1 MLSKRTCVATGRCRS
16 RCSTVTT
23 LVFGE
28 QISVVAGLG
37 FVGLEF
43 TLDTSTLNG
52 EDVLD
57 GTILGVDI
65 SHYVRSLTVNRGR
78 SDQFSGFRA
87 GTCTIVLN
95 NNDRRFDPIN
105 TASPYWNPTTNSS
118 GVTPRRR
125 VEISS
130 GSTSLFTG
138 RITDI
143 DIEYDF
149 NLSTCTI
156 TASDDFVLLANT
168 FTGAAFT
175 PSAQLSGARV
185 TAILD
190 LPEVNFPAATRDID
204 TGVATLG
211 AYQIAANTNAAAYLQ
226 RVAEAEQGLFFAAAD
241 GTLTFTDRVAAAFSS
256 PVATFSDTGSGIP
269 YIGLATIYGQEFL
282 YNRVQTQT
290 ETGAVQTA
298 DDATSQTE
306 FGISTLAL
314 SELLLSNDAAALTL
328 ANDLL
333 ALYKQPEYRFDDLQ
347 VLASAVDTADRDLL
361 MSLDMGDVITVTR
374 TFSTGSPASVS
385 DDYAIER
392 ITHQI
397 TPDRHIVTLG
407 LYVADLVFPF
417 TLNDAVLGVLDA
429 DNALT

>member
-1 MLSKRTCVATGRCRS
+1 MA
-16 RCSTVTT
+16 TT

-28 QISVVAGLG
+28 QVSVIAALG
-37 FVGLEF
+37 FTVREF
-43 TLDTSTLNG
+43 TLNSSQLNG
-52 EDVLD
+52 DDVLD
-57 GTILGVDI
+57 GTLEGLDI
-65 SHYVRSLTVNRGR
+65 APYVQRLSISRGR
-78 SDQFSGFRA
+78 SDQFSSFRA
-87 GTCTIVLN
+87 GTATIVLN

-125 VEISS
+125 VEIAS
-130 GSTSLFTG
+130 GGNTPLFTG

-143 DIEYDF
+143 DIDYDHD
-149 NLSTCTI
+149 LSTCTI

-175 PSAQLSGARV
+175 PSAELSGARV
-185 TAILD
+185 LTILN
-190 LPEVNFPAATRDID
+190 LPEVDYPAATRNID
-204 TGVATLG
+204 TGVAALG
-211 AYQIAANTNAAAYLQ
+211 AYQIDANTNAAGYLQ
-226 RVAEAEQGLFFAAAD
+226 RVAEAEQGLFYVSAD
-241 GTLTFTDRVAAAFSS
+241 GTLTFTDRVTSSFAA
-256 PVATFSDTGSGIP
+256 PVATFSDTGSDIS
-269 YIGLATIYGQEFL
+269 YTGLATIYGQEFL
-282 YNRVQTQT
+282 FNRVQTQT

-306 FGISTLAL
+306 YGISTLAL
-314 SELLLSNDAAALTL
+314 DGLLLASDGAALTL
-328 ANDLL
+328 ADKLL
-333 ALYKQPEYRFDDLQ
+333 SLYKNPEYRFDDLQ
-347 VLASAVDTADRDLL
+347 VLASALDSADRNLL

-407 LYVADLVFPF
+407 LYVADLVNPF
-417 TLNDAVLGVLDA
+417 TLNDAVFGRLDEQ
-429 DNALT
+429 NAVT

>member
-1 MLSKRTCVATGRCRS
+1 VA
-16 RCSTVTT
+16 TT

-28 QISVVAGLG
+28 QVSVIAALG
-37 FVGLEF
+37 FTVREF
-43 TLDTSTLNG
+43 TLNSSQLNG
-52 EDVLD
+52 DDVLD
-57 GTILGVDI
+57 GTLEGLDI
-65 SHYVRSLTVNRGR
+65 APYVQRLSISRGR
-78 SDQFSGFRA
+78 SDQFSSFRA
-87 GTCTIVLN
+87 GTATIVLN

-125 VEISS
+125 VEIAS
-130 GSTSLFTG
+130 GGNTPLFTG

-143 DIEYDF
+143 DIDYDHD
-149 NLSTCTI
+149 LSTCTI

-175 PSAQLSGARV
+175 PSAELSGARV
-185 TAILD
+185 LTILN
-190 LPEVNFPAATRDID
+190 LPEVDYPAATRNID
-204 TGVATLG
+204 TGVAALG
-211 AYQIAANTNAAAYLQ
+211 AYQIDANTNAAGYLQ
-226 RVAEAEQGLFFAAAD
+226 RVAEAEQGLFYVSAD
-241 GTLTFTDRVAAAFSS
+241 GTLTFTDRVTSSFAA
-256 PVATFSDTGSGIP
+256 PVATFSDTGSDIS
-269 YIGLATIYGQEFL
+269 YTGLATIYGQEFL
-282 YNRVQTQT
+282 FNRVQTQT

-306 FGISTLAL
+306 YGISTLAL
-314 SELLLSNDAAALTL
+314 DGLLLASDGAALTL
-328 ANDLL
+328 ADKLL
-333 ALYKQPEYRFDDLQ
+333 SLYKNPEYRFDDLQ
-347 VLASAVDTADRDLL
+347 VLASALDSADRNLL

-407 LYVADLVFPF
+407 LYVADLVNPF
-417 TLNDAVLGVLDA
+417 TLNDAVFGRLDEQ
-429 DNALT
+429 NAVT

>member
-1 MLSKRTCVATGRCRS
+1 MA
-16 RCSTVTT
+16 TT

-28 QISVVAGLG
+28 QVSVIAALG
-37 FVGLEF
+37 FTVREF
-43 TLDTSTLNG
+43 TLNSSQLNG
-52 EDVLD
+52 DDVLD
-57 GTILGVDI
+57 GTPEGLDI
-65 SHYVRSLTVNRGR
+65 APYVQRLSISRGR
-78 SDQFSGFRA
+78 SDQFSSFRA
-87 GTCTIVLN
+87 GTATIVLN

-125 VEISS
+125 VEIAS
-130 GSTSLFTG
+130 GGNTPLFTG

-143 DIEYDF
+143 DIDYDHD
-149 NLSTCTI
+149 LSTCTI

-175 PSAQLSGARV
+175 PSAELSGARV
-185 TAILD
+185 LTILN
-190 LPEVNFPAATRDID
+190 LPEVDYPAATRNID
-204 TGVATLG
+204 TGVAALG
-211 AYQIAANTNAAAYLQ
+211 AYQIDANTNAAGYLQ
-226 RVAEAEQGLFFAAAD
+226 RVAEAEQGLFYVSAD
-241 GTLTFTDRVAAAFSS
+241 GTLTFTDRVTSSFAA
-256 PVATFSDTGSGIP
+256 PVATFSDTGSDIS
-269 YIGLATIYGQEFL
+269 YTGLATIYGQEFL
-282 YNRVQTQT
+282 FNRVQTQT

-306 FGISTLAL
+306 YGISTLAL
-314 SELLLSNDAAALTL
+314 DGLLLASDGAALTL
-328 ANDLL
+328 ADKLL
-333 ALYKQPEYRFDDLQ
+333 SLYKNPEYRFDDLQ
-347 VLASAVDTADRDLL
+347 VLASALDSADRNLL

-407 LYVADLVFPF
+407 LYVADLVNPF
-417 TLNDAVLGVLDA
+417 TLNDAVFGRLDEQ
-429 DNALT
+429 NAVT